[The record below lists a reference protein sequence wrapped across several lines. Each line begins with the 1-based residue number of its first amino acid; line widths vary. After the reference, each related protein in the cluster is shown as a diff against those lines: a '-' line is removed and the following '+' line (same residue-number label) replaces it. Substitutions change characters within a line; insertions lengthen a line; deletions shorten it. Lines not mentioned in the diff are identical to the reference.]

1 MRGIG
6 TPAAHHHRAT
16 GAQRRTTMDATEMCA
31 SEGDVRRQLL
41 VGLAQDLVADAL
53 RDAGYPHPDLQ
64 SVELLV
70 DAAVRE
76 SLGHYR

>member
-16 GAQRRTTMDATEMCA
+16 GAQRRTMMDAETHA

>member
-1 MRGIG
+1 
-6 TPAAHHHRAT
+6 
-16 GAQRRTTMDATEMCA
+16 MDETDTYA

-53 RDAGYPHPDLQ
+53 RDAGYPHPELQ
-64 SVELLV
+64 SVDLLV